1 MMSMIKQTIV
11 ATVAAVL
18 MTGTAAAQMNPAPDR
33 EEGEGFG
40 PFERMVIRGAMMIDG
55 TGAPPRGPVD
65 IVIEN
70 DVITDIIQAGWPGL
84 PIEENRRPEDAD
96 HEIDATGMYVMPGF
110 VDMHVHGGGGAKA
123 PDLEYA
129 YKLWLAHGVT
139 TVRGVS
145 LTGNA
150 IASSEAARAEANEI
164 VAPRI
169 YNYQT
174 LGSGWDGGRVH
185 DAETARA
192 WVQWASEN
200 GVDGIKFFIRND
212 ETPETVAA
220 AIDEAESLGMGT
232 VAHIAQP
239 GVAQLNARDLGELGL
254 GTVTH
259 FYGHFEALLG
269 GRNIQDYPTNYNFYD
284 EQIRFG
290 EAAEIW
296 DEVEV
301 RGPLWHDYLQQ
312 QFDNGV
318 VFDPTFNIYAA
329 SRDLMA
335 AKNADWHDIY
345 TLPSLNDYFQSTRD
359 NHGSYFFDW
368 TTHNEVA
375 WRNFYDRYMMLISDY
390 KDMGGRV
397 TTGSD
402 SGFIWKL
409 YGFGYIQEL
418 EMLQEA
424 GFNPLEVIR
433 AATMDGA
440 TTLAEPT
447 GEAPHFG
454 IIRPGMSADLVIVP
468 ENPLANFKTLYGT
481 GHERLSDDNV
491 IETVGGVEWTV
502 VRGVAYNAREL
513 LEDVRAMVVEQE
525 EYRAN
530 NPDEVAAMVFEDEH
544 DHDHGLAN

>member
-1 MMSMIKQTIV
+1 MKSTFTRTLVSALAIGLLST
-11 ATVAAVL
+11 
-18 MTGTAAAQMNPAPDR
+18 TAMAQMVPAPDR
-33 EEGEGFG
+33 GADEGFG
-40 PFERMVIRGAMMIDG
+40 PFEKMVIRGVTLIDG

-70 DVITDIIQAGWPGL
+70 DIITDIIQAGWPGM
-84 PIEENRRPEDAD
+84 PIETDRRPDDATY
-96 HEIDATGMYVMPGF
+96 EIDATGMYAMPGF
-110 VDMHVHGGGGAKA
+110 VDTHVHGGGSDKS
-123 PDLEYA
+123 PELEYA

-139 TVRGVS
+139 TVRGVP
-145 LTGNA
+145 LTGYDMA
-150 IASSEAARAEANEI
+150 VSEAERSENGEI

-200 GVDGIKFFIRND
+200 SVDGIKFFIRND
-212 ETPETVAA
+212 ETPETVTA
-220 AIDEAESLGMGT
+220 AIEEANKLGLGT

-239 GVAQLNARDLGELGL
+239 GVAELDARRLGETGL

-259 FYGHFEALLG
+259 FYGHFESLLD
-269 GRNIQDYPTNYNFYD
+269 GRSIQDYPANYNYYN

-290 EAAEIW
+290 EVAEIW
-296 DEVEV
+296 DDIEV
-301 RGPLWHDYLQQ
+301 RDEDWNQYLQQ
-312 QFDNGV
+312 QIDNGV
-318 VFDPTFNIYAA
+318 TFNPTFGIYAA

-335 AKNADWHDIY
+335 AKNAEWHEEY
-345 TLPSLNDYFQSTRD
+345 TLPSLHDYFQSTRD

-375 WRNFYDRYMMLISDY
+375 WSNFYDRYMMLINDY

-397 TTGSD
+397 TVGTD

-409 YGFGYIQEL
+409 YGFGYIEEL
-418 EMLQEA
+418 EMMQEA
-424 GFNPLEVIR
+424 GFNPLEIVR

-440 TTLAEPT
+440 AELAESS
-447 GEAPHFG
+447 GEPANFG
-454 IIRPGMSADLVIVP
+454 IIRPGMSADLVIAP

-491 IETVGGVEWTV
+491 IETVGGVEWTIT
-502 VRGVAYNAREL
+502 RGVAYNAREL
-513 LEDVRAMVVEQE
+513 LADVRAMVDEQQAE
-525 EYRAN
+525 RA
-530 NPDEVAAMVFEDEH
+530 AASQ
-544 DHDHGLAN
+544 